1 MQFDPNT
8 LDEPRIHHLMADSI
22 VPRPIAWVTTKNE
35 DGSTNLAPF
44 SFFMGIC
51 PDPPLCAI
59 AVSKRER
66 GDVLEIKDTRR
77 NIERTGELV
86 IHTVPAAELEHMN
99 QSSADHAYGVDELEL
114 GGLTALPCERVDV
127 VRIAEA
133 PIAMECRVERT
144 LELGDSGTALVVC
157 QVVLWHVADA
167 VVAAG
172 RIDFEKLDAVGRIGT
187 TGYSYTRER
196 TKLARPR
203 V

>member
-8 LDEPRIHHLMADSI
+8 LDEARIHHLMADSI

-66 GDVLEIKDTRR
+66 GDALEIKDTRR

-86 IHTVPAAELEHMN
+86 IHTVPASELERMN

-114 GGLTALPCERVDV
+114 GGLTALPSERVDAA
-127 VRIAEA
+127 RIAEA
-133 PIAMECRVERT
+133 PIAMECRAERT
-144 LELGDSGTALVVC
+144 LELGDSGTALIVC
-157 QVVLWHVADA
+157 RIVFWHVADA
-167 VVAAG
+167 VVSAS
-172 RIDFEKLDAVGRIGT
+172 RIDFDKLDAVGRIGT
-187 TGYSYTRER
+187 SGYSYTRER
-196 TKLARPR
+196 IKLVRPR